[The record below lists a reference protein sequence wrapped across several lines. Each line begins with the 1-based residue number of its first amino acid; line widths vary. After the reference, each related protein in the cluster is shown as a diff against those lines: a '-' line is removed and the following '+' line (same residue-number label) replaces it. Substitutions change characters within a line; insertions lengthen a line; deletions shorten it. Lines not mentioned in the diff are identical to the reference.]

1 MLNTTHVERA
11 TKPAQLEQAD
21 MQWTIEEND
30 ILLDAIERGC
40 SPDHIAETVSRKTG
54 RSPESII
61 RRLGKI
67 GYLRR
72 CGRSFAQKQGFVR

>member
-1 MLNTTHVERA
+1 
-11 TKPAQLEQAD
+11 

-30 ILLDAIERGC
+30 MLLDAIERGI
-40 SPDHIAETVSRKTG
+40 SPDHVAEIVSSKTG
-54 RSPESII
+54 RSKASIL

-72 CGRSFAQKQGFVR
+72 CGRSFAKKQGFVR